1 MLFMDER
8 ANFFDIPTLG
18 GSSLFVCVLAQNGAI
33 SVLTKRTQT
42 IRAVRRNAERT
53 SRSVGTARSLSY
65 LFAHK
70 TARFS
75 CLFQTRANASHGWAQ
90 RNVTPLIL
98 TYVCS
103 VKLIRCF
110 ILSIKVEATSTFHF
124 HFLIVQSN

>member
-8 ANFFDIPTLG
+8 ANFFDVPTVG
-18 GSSLFVCVLAQNGAI
+18 GSSLFVCVLAQNGTI
-33 SVLTKRTQT
+33 SVHTKRTQT

-53 SRSVGTARSLSY
+53 SRLVGTARSLSY

-70 TARFS
+70 TAPFS
-75 CLFQTRANASHGWAQ
+75 CLFQMRANASHGWAH
-90 RNVTPLIL
+90 RNLTPLIL
-98 TYVCS
+98 TINNVCS

-124 HFLIVQSN
+124 LIVQSN